1 MMTPMVQAIHNFMQG
16 YIPYV
21 LFPAT
26 VALLFVWT
34 YASRNYPRLANRIG
48 AGLAAG
54 FIACPKKTFPSV
66 ARSLEKGEGL
76 MNTPSDESS
85 KKGFYAAVAGIIAIA
100 LCCFTPILVVLLA
113 AVGLGAFTRHLDYV
127 LFPAL
132 AVLVIVALVSYRKSK
147 IHAQS

>member
-1 MMTPMVQAIHNFMQG
+1 
-16 YIPYV
+16 
-21 LFPAT
+21 
-26 VALLFVWT
+26 
-34 YASRNYPRLANRIG
+34 
-48 AGLAAG
+48 
-54 FIACPKKTFPSV
+54 
-66 ARSLEKGEGL
+66 

-147 IHAQS
+147 IHAQL